1 MIDENLFAVK
11 RVLLEKPPATLVIRS
26 DTARWR
32 RSCLNSETS
41 VPFFFLRKMGGNV
54 ILGKIFQT
62 REEDRHVTFETE
74 KR

>member
-41 VPFFFLRKMGGNV
+41 APFFLRKMGGNV